1 MYFIQVRYFR
11 LPIFATTLFK
21 TWFHITVNA
30 YHLISR
36 FTLYF
41 KNINPSMTRE
51 YGNKSETEISTTD
64 QVYHAARGLAY
75 IQDYYNLNITEF
87 SQGTYFP
94 PISSKNTN

>member
-1 MYFIQVRYFR
+1 MI
-11 LPIFATTLFK
+11 LFLIHAQ
-21 TWFHITVNA
+21 FHLSVNA

-51 YGNKSETEISTTD
+51 YGNKSETEITTTD

-75 IQDYYNLNITEF
+75 IQDYYNLNVTEF
-87 SQGTYFP
+87 SQGTLS
-94 PISSKNTN
+94 PIFEKHQ